1 MQMKSSTFKIGNTI
15 EDVFNDWYKYFDS
28 YELYKLLPSLVKMY
42 NDGTQMC
49 PKQSDVFKAFRTCP
63 YNECRVIFIGQDPYP
78 QKDVATGILFANK
91 QEVKEK
97 DYSPSLKVIK
107 ESIKNLE
114 NQNNCYTFDPTLMNW
129 ASQGILMLNSALTV
143 ELGKIGSH
151 TMLWRNFIS
160 KFLFNVS
167 RSKEF
172 VFVLFGEQAKT
183 FKPYIKSNNIICVKH
198 PAYYARKGLTMPSKV
213 FEDINKAL
221 NKEPI
226 NWFKCN

>member
-1 MQMKSSTFKIGNTI
+1 MQTQSSISVKGNTV
-15 EDVFNDWYKYFDS
+15 ESVFGEWYKYFDS
-28 YELYKLLPSLVKMY
+28 YELYKLLPSLIMMY

-49 PKQSDVFKAFRTCP
+49 PKQSDVFKAFRACP
-63 YNECRVIFIGQDPYP
+63 YNTCKVIFIGQDPYP

-107 ESIKNLE
+107 EAIKNLE
-114 NQNNCYTFDPTLMNW
+114 NQNNCYIFDPTLMNW

-151 TMLWRNFIS
+151 TMLWRNFMS

-172 VFVLFGEQAKT
+172 IFVLFGEQAKT
-183 FKPYIKSNNIICVKH
+183 FKPYIKSNNILCVKH
-198 PAYYARKGLTMPSKV
+198 PAYYARTGIPMPAKV
-213 FEDINKAL
+213 FEDINRILDKDT
-221 NKEPI
+221 I
-226 NWFKCN
+226 NWFKYN